1 MVLLHA
7 AERRRNH
14 TSAMPLPRKQ
24 TMNGN
29 VVSLTTVMV
38 SLSQFKKMFKGD
50 LIVIVALEL
59 ISCPC
64 CGGELFTRGTCRR
77 KAFNSSGDVDHY
89 QLRVL
94 QCRNCRK
101 THRELPSPL
110 VPYKRYD
117 GEAIAH
123 IKSEPESAPCNSRSV
138 ELILRWLEWFLS
150 YANHILES
158 QSLIL
163 SVSLPKPSGKS
174 VFSELMALVRIV
186 VNSGNWLHNRTEF
199 SYA

>member
-1 MVLLHA
+1 
-7 AERRRNH
+7 
-14 TSAMPLPRKQ
+14 MPLPRKQ

-29 VVSLTTVMV
+29 VVFLTTVMV
-38 SLSQFKKMFKGD
+38 SLSQFKKKCKGD
-50 LIVIVALEL
+50 LIVIVALEF

-77 KAFNSSGDVDHY
+77 QAINSAGDVDHY

-94 QCRNCRK
+94 QCRNCRR

-117 GEAIAH
+117 GEAITR
-123 IKSEPESAPCNSRSV
+123 IKSEPESAPCNNRTV
-138 ELILRWLEWFLS
+138 DLILRWLEWFIS
-150 YANHILES
+150 YANHICES

-163 SVSLPKPSGKS
+163 FVPLPKPSGKS
-174 VFSELMALVRIV
+174 LFSDFMALVRIV

-199 SYA
+199 SCA